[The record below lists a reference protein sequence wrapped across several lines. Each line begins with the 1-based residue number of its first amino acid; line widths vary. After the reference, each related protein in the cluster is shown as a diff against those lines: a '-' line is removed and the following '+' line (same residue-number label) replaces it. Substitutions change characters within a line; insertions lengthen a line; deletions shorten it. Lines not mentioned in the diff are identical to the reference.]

1 MNIYLKKLTDIEQNI
16 RYLEN
21 QKLEAE
27 KDLKKYE
34 LDKFNELEKKHKL
47 IKLMIR
53 KDLHIVSGELIKPKL
68 VTKEGEFV
76 QYITYQELKEL
87 TKDDNMTET
96 RKKIFLEEK
105 HRSFRQKFVK
115 DIDVYK
121 RLKDK

>member
-34 LDKFNELEKKHKL
+34 RDKFNELEKKHKL
-47 IKLMIR
+47 IKLMIK
-53 KDLHIVSGELIKPKL
+53 KDLHIVSGEFIKPKL

-105 HRSFRQKFVK
+105 QRSFRQEFVK
-115 DIDVYK
+115 DMDVYK